1 MSRFYNFV
9 FTANNYT
16 DESIKNFDEL
26 TCKYIIYGKE
36 VGNSG
41 TPHLQGFVSFKANKT
56 LSAAIKCLQ
65 QCHHGTHVEIART
78 LNDAIEY
85 CKKEGVFSERGNP
98 PMSQEEKGKRGTEY
112 YANIISHAKK
122 GDLNSIENEAP
133 DAYLMYYRTLRDIA
147 KDHAKRPPDLEDV
160 CGIWIYGPP
169 GTGKSYNARNGYGV
183 YYLKETNKWWDSYQ
197 NEPTVVIDEVERD
210 SGRVLGHYL
219 KKWADRY
226 AFDAEIKGSKII
238 IRPERIVVTSNYS
251 IEEIFS
257 DDNMM
262 CQAIKRRYTEIYMG
276 NKYYP
281 IFNKYCEGFHPIV

>member
-1 MSRFYNFV
+1 MSQFRNFV

-16 DESIKNFDEL
+16 DKSVDMFNEL
-26 TCKYIIYGKE
+26 KCKYIIYGKE
-36 VGNSG
+36 VGDSG
-41 TPHLQGFVSFKANKT
+41 TPHLQGFVVFKSAKT

-78 LNDAIEY
+78 ITDAITY
-85 CKKEGVFSERGNP
+85 CKKDNDFTERGIP
-98 PMSQEEKGKRGTEY
+98 PMSQEEKGEKGKEY
-112 YANIISHAKK
+112 YANIVSHAKR
-122 GDLNSIENEAP
+122 GDLTSIEDEAP
-133 DAYLMYYRTLRDIA
+133 DAYLRYYRTLKEIA
-147 KDHAKRPPDLEDV
+147 KDNAIRPPDLPDV

-169 GTGKSYNARNGYGV
+169 GTGKSYKARNDYGE

-210 SGRVLGHYL
+210 AGKYLGHYL

-226 AFDAEIKGSKII
+226 AFDAEVKGSKII

-251 IEEIFS
+251 IEEVFYE
-257 DDNMM
+257 DNMM
-262 CQAIKRRYTEIYMG
+262 CQAIKRRYEEVHIG

-281 IFNKYCEGFHPIV
+281 IFNKYCEGFNPV